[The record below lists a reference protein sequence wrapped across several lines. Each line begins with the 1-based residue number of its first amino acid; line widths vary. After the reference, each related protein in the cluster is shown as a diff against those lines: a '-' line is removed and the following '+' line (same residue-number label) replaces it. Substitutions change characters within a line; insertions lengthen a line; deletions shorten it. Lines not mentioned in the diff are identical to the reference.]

1 MSEPGI
7 RPQASFLILCLM
19 TASVLAQEAPME
31 GMAEFSLGV
40 GYANVSLSSSDVIDN
55 EGALRFEP
63 AITFSP
69 IRDLP
74 QFRLGAD
81 VGVTLVLDNSSRTII
96 SGDDGLIYTGS
107 SDIPLWLLEPE
118 VRLSWRQF
126 FGEHKQFFIE
136 PGLSG
141 GVAFGFLDLDSTTG
155 DSDSYDASD
164 CTLFGRVSLRAGAQV
179 TGGIAGIEAS
189 WLAGDNLDLG
199 GNASGDLNMLYI
211 GIFGAL
217 MF

>member
-136 PGLSG
+136 PGLAG

-164 CTLFGRVSLRAGAQV
+164 CTVFGRVSLRAGAQV